1 MSRTKNK
8 KNKTNNNT
16 KMNITRKEQ
25 GGEEYQEG
33 KS

>member
-8 KNKTNNNT
+8 KKTKNDK
-16 KMNITRKEQ
+16 KMEITRKEQ

-33 KS
+33 K